1 MSISTGLNIDSNQMK
16 QANEVK
22 SIDYT
27 ARDYNSIKTNLI
39 NSISDLT
46 EKWTSR
52 DESDPGI
59 ILIKLMSQFGDLMS
73 YNLDKQILEI
83 FPNSVT
89 QRKNAQQLFNLI
101 GYKMKWYRSATC
113 KCDIVNT
120 YELGA
125 TLAPFTTFTTVNN
138 QITYCNVEQVEL
150 PSNTNNNGL
159 EQQITLVQGIPKTPT
174 KKTGAKVPGPNKP
187 WHDIYNYNFSANDI
201 IDCKIPLAEKSID
214 QDHIILID
222 SNNEQWELVDAVAT
236 QMSVGKF
243 FELRID
249 EYDNPYLYLVNYWKN
264 FEITNFKIFYIQT
277 LGQAG
282 QIMESSLINTTGAVY
297 SVTGPVDNQRI
308 YNVSSYIKIHNY
320 TSTLGYNPETPD
332 EAREEASK
340 YVNTADTLVT
350 LDDFTRAVA
359 RLDGVANCLA
369 TDLTN
374 DPGYPLPS
382 IYGDLNNDGEV
393 NELDVE
399 ILRDY
404 LAKIEAGLA
413 PTITIHIKDDNKEI
427 DQDVDITKLAD
438 LSNDG
443 TVTSD
448 DLELMRN
455 YIAGDMENCGR
466 CGRTVKLAIPLP
478 ALTVKIYI
486 ALTDEYA
493 DMGTAR
499 KLEYLEYVKTMLE
512 DKKHIALEI
521 IPTVDEIA
529 NYYWTIKGTVYL
541 KTPVTMDEA
550 SDILVRIN
558 NQLSFD
564 FRPEVTNF
572 NEKVKFIDVV
582 HSIED
587 KVDTLIDHV
596 DLDPIEYFTS
606 DGQTIDSR
614 DVKGEY
620 TIDVENNPNRV
631 YNIQL
636 PHAPI
641 KPNYL
646 SVNINTGDE
655 ILKDNGNGKIP
666 NSNGILQEVGK
677 VDYAT
682 GEVELKL
689 NTDLLTPMRIT
700 YTKNSVNMAKYTN
713 FSTLT
718 FQVAPENI
726 KTE

>member
-16 QANEVK
+16 EANEIK

-59 ILIKLMSQFGDLMS
+59 VLIKLMSQFGDLLS

-83 FPNSVT
+83 FPSSVT
-89 QRKNAQQLFNLI
+89 QRKNAQQLFSLI

-125 TLAPFTTFTTVNN
+125 TLAPFTVFTTVNN
-138 QITYCNVEQVEL
+138 QISYVNVEQVEL

-159 EQQITLVQGIPKTPT
+159 EKQITLVQGVPKTPT
-174 KKTGAKVPGPNKP
+174 KKTGAKIPGPNKP
-187 WHDIYNYNFSANDI
+187 WHDIYNYNVNAEDI
-201 IDCKIPLAEKSID
+201 VDRKIQISNRDID
-214 QDHIILID
+214 QNHIILID
-222 SNNEQWELVDAVAT
+222 SNNEQWELVDSVAT

-249 EYDNPYLYLVNYWKN
+249 EYDNPYLYLVNYWQN
-264 FEITNFKIFYIQT
+264 FEITNFKLFYIQT

-282 QIMESSLINTTGAVY
+282 QIIENSLINITSSVY
-297 SVTGPVDNQRI
+297 SVSGPIDNQRI
-308 YNVSSYIKIHNY
+308 YNVSSYIKISNQA
-320 TSTLGYNPETPD
+320 STLGYNPETPD

-340 YVNTADTLVT
+340 YVNTADTLIT

-382 IYGDLNNDGEV
+382 VYGDLNNDGEV

-399 ILRDY
+399 VLRDY

-413 PTITIHIKDDNKEI
+413 PTITIHIKDDDKEI

-438 LSNDG
+438 LNNDG
-443 TVTSD
+443 TVTQE
-448 DLELMRN
+448 DLELMRA
-455 YIAGDMENCGR
+455 YIDGDMENCGR
-466 CGRTVKLAIPLP
+466 CGRTVDLAIPLP
-478 ALTVKIYI
+478 PLTVKIYI
-486 ALTDEYA
+486 ALIDEYA

-499 KLEYLEYVKTMLE
+499 KLEYLEYIKTSLE
-512 DKKHIALEI
+512 DKKHIALELK
-521 IPTVDEIA
+521 PNVDDI
-529 NYYWTIKGTVYL
+529 NFYYWTVKGTVYL

-550 SDILVRIN
+550 NDILVRIN
-558 NQLSFD
+558 NQLTFD
-564 FRPEVTNF
+564 YRPESMNF
-572 NEKVKFIDVV
+572 NEKIKFIDVV

-596 DLDPIEYFTS
+596 DLDPIEYMTT
-606 DGQTIDSR
+606 DGQIIDNR

-620 TIDVENNPNRV
+620 TIDVESRADGL
-631 YNIQL
+631 YYIQL

-646 SVNINTGDE
+646 SVNINSGEE

-666 NSNGILQEVGK
+666 NSNGVLQEVGK

-682 GEVELKL
+682 GEVQLKL
-689 NTDLLTPMRIT
+689 NTQLLTPMRIT
-700 YTKNSVNMAKYTN
+700 YTKNSVNMVKYTN

-718 FQVAPENI
+718 FNVAPENI